1 MDHMAPI
8 LAVSCV
14 VVGVRG
20 VLLVQRG
27 EPPFAGLWSLPGGR
41 VLPGEDARAAV
52 ARETFEET
60 SITVAA
66 GEELGKTNV
75 AAYAITTFL
84 ARPIDP
90 AAVAQAGTDAVA
102 ARWVAWSELAQ
113 YPLTPGLAEL
123 LAHVSR

>member
-1 MDHMAPI
+1 M
-8 LAVSCV
+8 
-14 VVGVRG
+14 
-20 VLLVQRG
+20 QRG